1 MKPLHFDFTGKT
13 VVVTG
18 GSDGIGLGMAQAFAA
33 CGAFVVVVGRD
44 REKLARATEGL
55 GGKAAGLAA
64 DLAREGAAEML
75 ATEILALGKGVD
87 VLVNNAGI
95 GLFDPITDVSEEN
108 YATHMT
114 LNLRTPFFLSRA
126 LLPALTA
133 NKGSILNI
141 SSYFADRML
150 PGRLSVL
157 YSMTKGGI
165 DSFTKALAFE
175 LGPVGVRVN
184 AIAPGTVES
193 PQVRRNLESLTP
205 QGRERFQ
212 EMIRT
217 IYPLGRIGAPEDVAP
232 MAVFLASPA
241 AAWITGQVFRVD
253 GGLTTN

>member
-1 MKPLHFDFTGKT
+1 MEPLHFDFTGKT

-33 CGAFVVVVGRD
+33 CGAFVIVVGRD
-44 REKLARATEGL
+44 RDKLVRATAGL
-55 GGKAAGLAA
+55 GGEAAGLAA

-75 ATEILALGKGVD
+75 ATDILALGRGVD

-126 LLPALTA
+126 LLPALTEK
-133 NKGSILNI
+133 KGSILNI

-193 PQVRRNLESLTP
+193 PQVRRNLERLTP

-241 AAWITGQVFRVD
+241 AAWFTGQVFHVG

>member
-1 MKPLHFDFTGKT
+1 MEALRFDFTGKT

-18 GSDGIGLGMAQAFAA
+18 GSDGIGLGLSRAFAA
-33 CGAFVVVVGRD
+33 CGAHVVITGRD
-44 REKLARATEGL
+44 RDKLERARESL
-55 GGKAAGLAA
+55 GEASTGIAA
-64 DLAREGAAEML
+64 DLSREGAAETL
-75 ATEILALGKGVD
+75 AAALLALGRGLD

-95 GLFDPITDVSEEN
+95 GLFDPIAEVTEES

-126 LLPALTA
+126 VLPALTEKRGA
-133 NKGSILNI
+133 IINI

-150 PGRLSVL
+150 PGRLSAL

-184 AIAPGTVES
+184 AIAPGTVET
-193 PQVRRNLESLTP
+193 PQVRRNLERLTP
-205 QGRERFQ
+205 EGRERFQ
-212 EMIRT
+212 DMIRT
-217 IYPLGRIGAPEDVAP
+217 IYPLGRIGRPEDVAP

-241 AAWITGQVFRVD
+241 AGWITGQVFHVD